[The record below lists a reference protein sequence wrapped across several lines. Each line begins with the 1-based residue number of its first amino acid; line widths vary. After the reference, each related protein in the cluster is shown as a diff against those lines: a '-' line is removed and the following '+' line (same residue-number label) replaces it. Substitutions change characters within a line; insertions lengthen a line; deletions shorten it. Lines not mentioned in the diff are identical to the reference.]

1 MNQSAASKDTA
12 NCKLTHLIKKK
23 LKWRKREHEKCK
35 DELTNCKDELHK
47 QEQRTKHWQT
57 SWAQRNKDYEEQM
70 KKAVKLSEQ
79 NQDID
84 RQLKQMQKEA
94 KKDDL
99 APKSPVAELMEVDN
113 ANYID

>member
-1 MNQSAASKDTA
+1 
-12 NCKLTHLIKKK
+12 
-23 LKWRKREHEKCK
+23 
-35 DELTNCKDELHK
+35 
-47 QEQRTKHWQT
+47 
-57 SWAQRNKDYEEQM
+57 M